1 MTNFPEPIFGPKPP
15 PPGPAEEQLLLTH
28 MDPMPSHD
36 PGERA
41 LSVQREYGYPSVA
54 ARCPAVPWRPSEG
67 QEWRLPELTTSRGLV
82 TSPAGLRQVSGSGWV
97 GGVGRA
103 GEFGLAVLGG
113 QGADRKHRQQGW

>member
-36 PGERA
+36 PSERA
-41 LSVQREYGYPSVA
+41 VSVQQEYGYPSVV

-67 QEWRLPELTTSRGLV
+67 QEWRLPKLTASRGLV
-82 TSPAGLRQVSGSGWV
+82 TSPAGLRQVSSSGWV

-103 GEFGLAVLGG
+103 GGLRLAVLGG
-113 QGADRKHRQQGW
+113 QGADRRHR

>member
-36 PGERA
+36 PSERA
-41 LSVQREYGYPSVA
+41 VSVQREYGYPSVV

-67 QEWRLPELTTSRGLV
+67 QEWRLPELTASRGLV
-82 TSPAGLRQVSGSGWV
+82 TSPAGLRQVSSSGWV

-103 GEFGLAVLGG
+103 GGLRLAVLGG
-113 QGADRKHRQQGW
+113 QGADRRHR